1 MFGPDVHAAL
11 ATQRHADL
19 LAQAAQAR
27 TVRLARPARTARSGG
42 TRGATSSGRRGGRSG
57 PSDLRGMVDE
67 LRGYWGR
74 RRAGQQPT
82 AA

>member
-1 MFGPDVHAAL
+1 MFSPEVHAAL

-27 TVRLARPARTARSGG
+27 TVRLARLARTGRPGG

-57 PSDLRGMVDE
+57 PGDIRGLVDE
-67 LRGYWGR
+67 LRGFWCR
-74 RRAGQQPT
+74 RPSAQQPS

>member
-1 MFGPDVHAAL
+1 MFSPDVHAAL

-27 TVRLARPARTARSGG
+27 TVRLARLARTARV
-42 TRGATSSGRRGGRSG
+42 RGTSSGRSGRRPAYGVRG
-57 PSDLRGMVDE
+57 LVDE
-67 LRGYWGR
+67 LRGYWDR
-74 RRAGQQPT
+74 RAAGQQPT

>member
-1 MFGPDVHAAL
+1 MFSPDVHAAL

-27 TVRLARPARTARSGG
+27 AVRHARVARTARPGG
-42 TRGATSSGRRGGRSG
+42 TRGATSPGRGGRPG
-57 PSDLRGMVDE
+57 CRDVRGLVDE
-67 LRGYWGR
+67 LRGFWGR
-74 RRAGQQPT
+74 RTAGQQPS

>member
-1 MFGPDVHAAL
+1 MFSPDVHAAF
-11 ATQRHADL
+11 ATQHHADL

-27 TVRLARPARTARSGG
+27 TVRLARLARGARSGG
-42 TRGATSSGRRGGRSG
+42 TRGATSSGRRGGRSRAG
-57 PSDLRGMVDE
+57 DVRGLVDE

-74 RRAGQQPT
+74 RAAGQQPM

>member
-1 MFGPDVHAAL
+1 MFSPDVHAAL

-27 TVRLARPARTARSGG
+27 TVRFARLARPGRTRRRPAYGDV
-42 TRGATSSGRRGGRSG
+42 RG
-57 PSDLRGMVDE
+57 LVDD

-74 RRAGQQPT
+74 RSGVEPT

>member
-1 MFGPDVHAAL
+1 MFSPDVHAAL
-11 ATQRHADL
+11 ATHRHDDL

-27 TVRLARPARTARSGG
+27 TVRLARLARAARPGG
-42 TRGATSSGRRGGRSG
+42 ARGATSSGRRGTRSG
-57 PSDLRGMVDE
+57 PSDVRGLVDE

-74 RRAGQQPT
+74 RPGVHPT